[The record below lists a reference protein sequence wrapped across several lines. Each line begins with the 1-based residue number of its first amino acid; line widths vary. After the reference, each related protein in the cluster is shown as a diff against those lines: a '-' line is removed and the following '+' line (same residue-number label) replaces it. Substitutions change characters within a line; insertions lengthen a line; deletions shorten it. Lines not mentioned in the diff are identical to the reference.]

1 MVGAPVDISNA
12 SDYDFVLSQRARRRI
27 ALALVIGI
35 AFVPSV
41 KSWYL
46 GQIERH
52 AEHISREVQDR
63 LASDLDEPPPEPNP
77 DHRSP
82 R

>member
-1 MVGAPVDISNA
+1 MDIFDA
-12 SDYDFVLSQRARRRI
+12 SDYDFVLSKRARRRI

-41 KSWYL
+41 KSWYI

-63 LASDLDEPPPEPNP
+63 LTSDLDEPPPEPNP
-77 DHRSP
+77 DHRS
-82 R
+82 RR

>member
-1 MVGAPVDISNA
+1 MDIFDT
-12 SDYDFVLSQRARRRI
+12 SDYDFLLSKRTRKRI

-52 AEHISREVQDR
+52 AEHITQDVQDR
-63 LASDLDEPPPEPNP
+63 LTPDVLEPPREQTL
-77 DHRSP
+77 DRTP
-82 R
+82 RH